1 MPAAQLM
8 EQISFVFQET
18 FLFDDT
24 VQGNIRLG
32 RPDATDAEVEAA
44 ARSAQAHDFIERLPR
59 GYDTGLG
66 EGGARL
72 SGGERQRI
80 AIARAL
86 LKDAPIVVLD
96 EATAYADPE
105 NEAALQDALS
115 ELVAGRTLIM
125 IAHRLSTIAG
135 ADQILVLDAADGGPG
150 TIVERGTHGDLLAA
164 GGLYARLW
172 EASELTARTSLGD
185 AVRGDDREPA

>member
-1 MPAAQLM
+1 M
-8 EQISFVFQET
+8 EQIAFVFQDT

-24 VQGNIRLG
+24 IAGNIRIG
-32 RPDATDAEVEAA
+32 KPSASDQEVVDA
-44 ARSAQAHDFIERLPR
+44 ARAAQAHTFIERLPQ
-59 GYDTGLG
+59 GYETRLG
-66 EGGARL
+66 ERGARL

-115 ELVAGRTLIM
+115 ALIAGRTLIM
-125 IAHRLSTIAG
+125 IAHRLSTISG
-135 ADQILVLDAADGGPG
+135 ADQILVLDAPRGESGR
-150 TIVERGTHGDLLAA
+150 IVERGTHDQLLAL
-164 GGLYARLW
+164 GGLYARMW
-172 EASELTARTSLGD
+172 DASELTERFALGD
-185 AVRGDDREPA
+185 AVRGNDREVAR